1 MIKRRHLSAGK
12 SHQIKC
18 EAFGAKP
25 QATISWWLGG
35 KQVSTIL
42 DILEIHFRIHF
53 HIDQQFC
60 LYGFNWREQCH
71 YQYFNLLTK
80 T

>member
-42 DILEIHFRIHF
+42 DILEIGFIHTQRSGYVNTSGILNF
-53 HIDQQFC
+53 LANTMSI
-60 LYGFNWREQCH
+60 
-71 YQYFNLLTK
+71 
-80 T
+80 